1 MSGLFTCRMTLA
13 MGYDMIPIKIVDFSE
28 YPAGRDD
35 RDGPDNGTRFR
46 DEVLAPA
53 IKNAIRTKEKVCV
66 FLDDVKSYGSSF
78 LDEAFGGLVRVSKI
92 PRSDI
97 NAVLEI
103 KANRPAYFT
112 TKRQIEQFIREA
124 PTSDK

>member
-1 MSGLFTCRMTLA
+1 
-13 MGYDMIPIKIVDFSE
+13 MIPIKIVDFSP

-35 RDGPDNGTRFR
+35 DDGPYNGARFR

-53 IKNAIRTKEKVCV
+53 IEKALRTREKVQV

-78 LDEAFGGLVRVSKI
+78 LEEAFGGLVRVSKFTK
-92 PRSDI
+92 SDI
-97 NAVLEI
+97 KKVLEI
-103 KANRPAYFT
+103 TADRPAYFT